1 MTPARGR
8 TFDVLTVKIGAEYDE
23 ALKAFDGVEQRA
35 KAMTQ
40 GFLAAGAAAV
50 AVGTALVAAA
60 VSAGEYADELLDLQD
75 QTGLTTT
82 ELQHFRAVAMQAGVG
97 PDTIAAAVQKLQV
110 RMASGAEGS
119 ADLRFALEELGI
131 ELENVDGSSR
141 AMGDVVT
148 EAIGKLGDME
158 DVTKRNVLAV
168 KLFGRGATELMPV
181 LSLTSSEMQGAIERA
196 ERLGLVMSEDALD
209 AANEFRIEWDLM
221 KASLAAGSR
230 EIGLAVIPMLVEFVR
245 LVNDTVLPALRNWA
259 DEWRRILSAGGGG
272 PSAAAQGI
280 IEGFGSIDDLA
291 ALQSRYMMFFD
302 MIPSVASAAGKS
314 INEIQADFD
323 ELGITATDLN
333 HILFELEERIANLP
347 AAAASGAGG
356 GATVVI
362 PELTERVVALQFT
375 TASLVG
381 TLHELPVALEGI
393 GAPAED
399 AAEEFEKLDEGQ
411 SIMVSA
417 LSSGLADAALD
428 ARNFGEVIHR
438 MAQGIIRDL
447 IRVAIQAALTRAIL
461 GTATGGGGFLA
472 GIFGGGIPG
481 RAAGG
486 PVSGGQP
493 YMVGESG
500 PELFVPSTAGRIVAS
515 GPTAASSGSF
525 ASAILERLG
534 PPPEAMSP
542 DAVAAHRWYRQLFA
556 AQVLF
561 ARHDGVRI

>member
-1 MTPARGR
+1 MSPRGGK
-8 TFDVLTVKIGAEYDE
+8 TFDLLTVKIGAEYDE
-23 ALKAFDGVEQRA
+23 ALKAFDGVEARA
-35 KAMTQ
+35 KAMTE
-40 GFLAAGAAAV
+40 GFMAAGAAAA

-60 VSAGEYADELLDLQD
+60 VSAGDYADELLDLQD

-82 ELQHFRAVAMQAGVG
+82 ELQQFRAVAIQAGVG
-97 PDTIAAAVQKLQV
+97 PDTIAEAVQKLQV
-110 RMASGAEGS
+110 RMAQGAEGS
-119 ADLRFALEELGI
+119 ADLRFALKELGL
-131 ELENVDGSSR
+131 ELENVDGTSR
-141 AMGDVVT
+141 AMGDVVR

-168 KLFGRGATELMPV
+168 RLFGRGATELLPV
-181 LSLTSSEMQGAIERA
+181 LSLTSSEIDGVIERA

-209 AANEFRIEWDLM
+209 AANDFRVEWDLM

-230 EIGLAVIPMLVEFVR
+230 EIGVAVIPMLVEFVR
-245 LVNDTVLPALRNWA
+245 LVNDTVVPALRNWA
-259 DEWRRILSAGGGG
+259 DEWRRILASQGGG

-280 IEGFGSIDDLA
+280 IEGFGTIDDLA

-302 MIPSVASAAGKS
+302 MLPNVASAAGKS
-314 INEIQADFD
+314 INEIQADFE
-323 ELGITATDLN
+323 ELGITATDLT
-333 HILFELEERIANLP
+333 HILLALEERIANVP

-362 PELTERVVALQFT
+362 PELTERVVALQLS

-393 GAPAED
+393 GAPAEEAVED
-399 AAEEFEKLDEGQ
+399 MERLDEGQ

-461 GTATGGGGFLA
+461 GTATGGVGFL
-472 GIFGGGIPG
+472 GGVPG

-486 PVSGGQP
+486 PVTGGRP

-515 GPTAASSGSF
+515 APTAASSESF
-525 ASAILERLG
+525 ASSILERLG
-534 PPPEAMSP
+534 PMPQAMTP
-542 DAVAAHRWYRQLFA
+542 DAVAAHRWYRQLFE
-556 AQVLF
+556 AQVRYG
-561 ARHDGVRI
+561 RHDGVRI